1 MSVRGKILLIDD
13 DVEFSKMTQMW
24 LQNAGYEV
32 LTAEDGVEGLR
43 RVYSSRPN
51 LVLLDG
57 VIPKMDG
64 WEVCR
69 RIRDMS
75 DIPVMMVTVKGQKA
89 DRLKGFVSGA
99 DDYITKPVDL
109 SELVAR
115 VQAVLRR
122 AGSDAQNDE
131 QTAFHNGEIEV
142 EWRSRQVW
150 VRGEKVKLSP
160 TEYKI
165 LACLIKNRGWIV
177 THEQLLEKAWGP
189 NYIGDKSF
197 VKLYIRYLRQKIE
210 ADPHNPRLILTERG
224 VGYHFAAQSD
234 EIDDQKPGYNEKV
247 KDFTQ
252 SRV

>member
-1 MSVRGKILLIDD
+1 MKEKILVIEDNT
-13 DVEFSKMTQMW
+13 EFLELTKTW

-32 LTAEDGVEGLR
+32 LTAEDGVEGMR

-51 LVLLDG
+51 LVLLDANM
-57 VIPKMDG
+57 PKMDG

-75 DIPVMMVTVKGQKA
+75 DIPVLMVTVNGQKS
-89 DRLKGFVSGA
+89 DRLKGFGVGA
-99 DDYITKPVDL
+99 DDYITKPVDFP
-109 SELVAR
+109 ELIAR

-122 AGSDAQNDE
+122 AGTSVQEEGPNTFD
-131 QTAFHNGEIEV
+131 NGEIEV
-142 EWRSRQVW
+142 DWRSRQVW
-150 VRGEKVKLSP
+150 VRGERVKLSP
-160 TEYKI
+160 IEFKI

-210 ADPHNPRLILTERG
+210 ENPHNPRLILTERG
-224 VGYHFAAQSD
+224 VGYHFPVQS
-234 EIDDQKPGYNEKV
+234 EEPSGLGV
-247 KDFTQ
+247 
-252 SRV
+252 